1 MRYTSISHISNEHN
15 DWLRALEF
23 YDKEFF
29 ILESRLADVAV
40 NNSSR
45 EIMAGVEHFQN
56 QFVVQRNNIDELQ
69 HSIRENLAKVKAE
82 VAVAAGHVEDDLV
95 AEHDALREDFMGFE
109 KIVLDLRHEFN
120 RFLAKYL

>member
-1 MRYTSISHISNEHN
+1 MRYTSISHVSNEHS

-29 ILESRLADVAV
+29 ILESRLADVAEH
-40 NNSSR
+40 NSSR
-45 EIMAGVEHFQN
+45 EVMAGVEHFQN

-69 HSIRENLAKVKAE
+69 HSIRENLAKLKAE
-82 VAVAAGHVEDDLV
+82 VVVAAGHIESNLV

-109 KIVLDLRHEFN
+109 KVVLDLRHEFN